1 MPHHTCQREIE
12 LEGERES
19 ERRINT
25 WIYARLSRYLFVRC
39 GASVCGCMCV
49 GVNVWVFVCVCGCVW
64 KHKLIKASLMRA
76 PPKLILINLITLL
89 A

>member
-1 MPHHTCQREIE
+1 MRVLVAIC
-12 LEGERES
+12 L
-19 ERRINT
+19 
-25 WIYARLSRYLFVRC
+25 
-39 GASVCGCMCV
+39 CV
-49 GVNVWVFVCVCGCVW
+49 AVQVWLCVSATVCVCACVCVAAW